1 MEEEKRLFYVA
12 TTRAEKSLHLVFP
25 MLSNQKELRSTDA
38 KVDSSRTLTI
48 QVYELLNV
56 HSSLVREEDTTED
69 GISMGRKILTVV
81 DTVEDLI
88 SQLVYSFKAWS
99 KARHANNAQS

>member
-1 MEEEKRLFYVA
+1 MF
-12 TTRAEKSLHLVFP
+12 
-25 MLSNQKELRSTDA
+25 
-38 KVDSSRTLTI
+38 I
-48 QVYELLNV
+48 LL
-56 HSSLVREEDTTED
+56 LVREEDTTED

-88 SQLVYSFKAWS
+88 SKLVYSFKAWS